1 MDQLSLLML
10 LGLIVPPL
18 YFVIPIGLM
27 DRDYLGLRY
36 ANKPSKIHNN
46 TKIISLILGILWLLI
61 VLAMIG
67 VGIGLGVTRES

>member
-1 MDQLSLLML
+1 MDQLGLLML

-36 ANKPSKIHNN
+36 ANKPSKNSQQHKNH
-46 TKIISLILGILWLLI
+46 
-61 VLAMIG
+61 
-67 VGIGLGVTRES
+67 